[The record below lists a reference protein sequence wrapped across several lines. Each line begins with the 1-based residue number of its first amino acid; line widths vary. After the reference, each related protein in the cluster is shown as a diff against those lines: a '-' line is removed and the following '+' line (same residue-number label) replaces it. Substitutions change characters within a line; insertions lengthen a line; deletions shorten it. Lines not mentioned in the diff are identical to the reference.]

1 MDDEPLPEFLRVP
14 QARRTLAWEE
24 FLARGRAV
32 QEAAAEPDR
41 WAERKKA
48 QQETRIAKLKAGLER
63 KELRVVGALA
73 TMPLQGK
80 AAMAAIRAAQK
91 GRRK

>member
-1 MDDEPLPEFLRVP
+1 MDEPLPEFLRIP

-32 QEAAAEPDR
+32 QEAAPEPDR
-41 WAERKKA
+41 RAERRKT
-48 QQETRIAKLKAGLER
+48 QQETRIAKLKAGVRR
-63 KELRVVGALA
+63 KELWEVGALA